1 MLEQLFTIS
10 RNTFLESIRQPIF
23 VVLLMVGAMV
33 LILNPAVAA
42 YTMDDDNKLM
52 IDMGL
57 STLFV
62 IGVLLAAFT
71 ATGVVSTEVENR
83 TVLTV
88 VSKPVPRPLFVLGKY
103 LGVGVALTLAFWVLG
118 GLFLLS
124 ARHGVLQ
131 TAGDAFD
138 MPVVLAAFIAWAG
151 ALAVG
156 ALGNYFYRWVF
167 TSSFVLSLALLT
179 IPAVLLMLLVGKG
192 WHFQSIST
200 EFGLEGAA
208 RGGRLLVVMLLVLQA
223 IWVLTAVAI
232 AASTRLGQLMTLMV
246 CAGVFLLGLV
256 SETLIQPAVARL
268 PWGEVTSLGS
278 LIGFLL
284 ARLASIAVPNLQFLW
299 LVDTLPQGLPIP
311 ADHVG
316 LLTIYALLQIG
327 AVLCLAT
334 ALFQTREVG

>member
-1 MLEQLFTIS
+1 MIEQLFTIS

-23 VVLLMVGAMV
+23 VVMLLIGAMV
-33 LILNPAVAA
+33 LILNPALAA

-62 IGVLLAAFT
+62 AGVLLAAFT

-88 VSKPVPRPLFVLGKY
+88 VSKPVPRPLFIMGKY
-103 LGVGVALTLAFWVLG
+103 LGVAVALTLAFFILG
-118 GLFLLS
+118 GLFFLS
-124 ARHGVLQ
+124 ARHKVLQ
-131 TAGDAFD
+131 TASDTLD
-138 MPVVLAAFIAWAG
+138 QPVVLAAFLAWGG
-151 ALAVG
+151 ALAIG

-167 TSSFVLSLALLT
+167 ASSFVLSLAILT
-179 IPAVLLMLLVGKG
+179 LPAVSLILLVNPG
-192 WHFQSIST
+192 WHFQSILT
-200 EFGLEGAA
+200 EFGPEGAA
-208 RGGRLLVVMLLVLQA
+208 PHGRLLVVMLLVLQA
-223 IWVLTAVAI
+223 ILVLTAVAI

-246 CAGVFLLGLV
+246 CSGVFLLGLV
-256 SETLIQPAVARL
+256 SETLIQPAVGRFA
-268 PWGEVTSLGS
+268 WDQVTSIGAFLGFILS
-278 LIGFLL
+278 
-284 ARLASIAVPNLQFLW
+284 RLASFAIPNIQFLW
-299 LVDTLPQGLPIP
+299 LTDTLPQGIAIP

-316 LLTIYALLQIG
+316 MLSIYALLQIG